1 MGEKY
6 TQKEISKLT
15 TMSYWVIRL
24 TLGISFFLHGWGK
37 LPIPPE
43 KLTSWFESI
52 NIIFPDVIASLV
64 AIGEITAGIGIVVGG
79 FFIGKLG
86 NLITRV
92 SALGISII
100 MIGAFYIAHSDWFIN
115 ENLFKSE
122 QVYIFVL
129 SVFFLIN
136 GNRK

>member
-1 MGEKY
+1 MEKKY
-6 TQKEISKLT
+6 SQKEISKLT
-15 TMSYWVIRL
+15 NLSYWLIRL

-37 LPIPPE
+37 LPIPPK

-64 AIGEITAGIGIVVGG
+64 AIGEITAGVGIIIGG

-100 MIGAFYIAHSDWFIN
+100 MIGAFSIAHSDWFIN

-122 QVYIFVL
+122 QIYIFVL

>member
-1 MGEKY
+1 MVEKY
-6 TQKEISKLT
+6 SQKEIGKLKT
-15 TMSYWVIRL
+15 LSYWLIRL

-37 LPIPPE
+37 LPIPPQ
-43 KLTSWFESI
+43 KLTNWFESI

-64 AIGEITAGIGIVVGG
+64 SIGEITAGIGIVAGG
-79 FFIGKLG
+79 FIIGKLG
-86 NLITRV
+86 DFVTRI

-122 QVYIFVL
+122 QIYIFVL
-129 SVFFLIN
+129 SIFFLIN

>member
-1 MGEKY
+1 MAVGN
-6 TQKEISKLT
+6 TQKEIGKLT
-15 TMSYWVIRL
+15 TLSYWVIRL

-86 NLITRV
+86 DLVTRI
-92 SALGISII
+92 SALGIGVI

-122 QVYIFVL
+122 QIYIFVL

>member
-1 MGEKY
+1 MEKNY
-6 TQKEISKLT
+6 TQKKISKLT
-15 TMSYWVIRL
+15 TLSYWVIRL

-37 LPIPPE
+37 LPIPPK

-64 AIGEITAGIGIVVGG
+64 AIGEITAGIGIIIGG

-100 MIGAFYIAHSDWFIN
+100 MTGAFYIAHSDWFIN

>member
-1 MGEKY
+1 MEKKY

-15 TMSYWVIRL
+15 ALSYWVIRF

-37 LPIPPE
+37 LPIPPQ

-52 NIIFPDVIASLV
+52 NIMYPDVIASLV
-64 AIGEITAGIGIVVGG
+64 AMGEITAGIGIIVGG

-86 NLITRV
+86 DLVTRI
-92 SALGISII
+92 SALGIGVI

-122 QVYIFVL
+122 QIYIFVL

>member
-1 MGEKY
+1 MAEGN
-6 TQKEISKLT
+6 TQKEIGKLT
-15 TMSYWVIRL
+15 TLSYWVIRL

-37 LPIPPE
+37 LPIPPK

-64 AIGEITAGIGIVVGG
+64 AIGEIAAGIGIVVGG

-86 NLITRV
+86 NLITKF

-122 QVYIFVL
+122 QIYIFVL